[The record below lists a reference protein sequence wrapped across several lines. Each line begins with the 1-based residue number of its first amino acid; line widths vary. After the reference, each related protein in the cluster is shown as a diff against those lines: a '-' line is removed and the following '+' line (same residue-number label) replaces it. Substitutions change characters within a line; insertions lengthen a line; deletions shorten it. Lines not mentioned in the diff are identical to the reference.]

1 MWSIGV
7 SIPLSILRYS
17 LINTEPSSYKT
28 SQPNPRG
35 VGVGVGM
42 SRNLSKHVLSQA
54 ENVGHLERVSFLLK
68 SGE

>member
-7 SIPLSILRYS
+7 TISLSILRYS
-17 LINTEPSSYKT
+17 LINTEPSSYRT
-28 SQPNPRG
+28 SQHNPRDTG
-35 VGVGVGM
+35 GGGGM

-54 ENVGHLERVSFLLK
+54 ENLGHLERVLFLLK